1 MSRPM
6 EQDGN
11 RPRGVEMP
19 LPMIILGGGARESE
33 RIADEGPAHRL
44 FGPKGATIRLGQRLL
59 IDVVVERFRDT
70 GAFDPIFIA
79 GPASAY
85 GSSRGPVEVID
96 TDADF
101 GDNIRHALDWVTRRL
116 DAPVVAFAACDVI
129 PEPDDLRR
137 LLADYREHAP
147 REFWFPLIRAPRRRE
162 SLGAAAHKRQY
173 RIVPERQDEPVSTLP
188 GHLVIIRPAAIRL
201 GLIYRALELAYRTR
215 TRPVLTRSVYITAN
229 VLRYLLHCD
238 LREVLSR
245 KLPTITSEV
254 LWHAV
259 LLSHRV
265 GSGDITQEQIEQHLG
280 GLFLHRRDRRRGGR
294 GRIPIVDAM
303 SLAKDIDTDREAAE
317 RHLEISEG

>member
-1 MSRPM
+1 MSRRM
-6 EQDGN
+6 E
-11 RPRGVEMP
+11 RHHHSPRGGESP
-19 LPMIILGGGARESE
+19 LPLIILGGGARESE

-44 FGPKGATIRLGQRLL
+44 SGPKGATIRLGDRLL
-59 IDVVVERFRDT
+59 IDVVVERFRQS

-79 GPASAY
+79 GPASTY
-85 GSSRGPVEVID
+85 GPSRGAAEVID

-101 GDNIRHALDWVTRRL
+101 GDNIRHALDRVTEKLGPPR
-116 DAPVVAFAACDVI
+116 VAFAACDVI

-137 LLADYREHAP
+137 LLADYRQHAP
-147 REFWFPLIRAPRRRE
+147 TEFWFPLIRAPRRRE

-173 RIVPERQDEPVSTLP
+173 RIVPEDENDPVSTLP

-215 TRPVLTRSVYITAN
+215 TRPVFTRSVYITAN
-229 VLRYLLHCD
+229 VLAYLLRCD
-238 LREVLSR
+238 LRELLAAR
-245 KLPTITSEV
+245 LPTITREV

-259 LLSHRV
+259 LLSYRL
-265 GSGDITQEQIEQHLG
+265 GTGGITQRQIERHLC

-294 GRIPIVDAM
+294 GRIPVVDAM

-317 RHLEISEG
+317 RHLEISES